1 MTERQSLL
9 LAGAAHI
16 VLLAILS
23 LGLKLTAPLVPP
35 PEKSVPVEIVD
46 ISDVPRVTEKPKPS
60 IKAAPQETVEA
71 TAPEPEPTPP
81 APAPAPAPEP
91 EPLPAPAP
99 KPEPVK
105 PPPPKAEKAT
115 PADKPAPDKAEKP
128 KPDAKPAPPKP
139 EKAKPAPKLLDAEAL
154 SNLLD
159 KSLPK
164 AKTKPLDTSA
174 LAKTIEKAMP
184 TTARV
189 DPRATATLIQA
200 IRAQVA
206 PCWNPPIGGAD
217 VKKMTVLLHIE
228 VNRDGS
234 IVGRPSVVSQT
245 GVTGANGDY
254 ARAFAETA
262 RRAVLRCAPL
272 KLPADLY
279 DLWKAVE
286 INFDPSEMT

>member
-9 LAGAAHI
+9 LAGVAHLV
-16 VLLAILS
+16 VLALLS
-23 LGLKLTAPLVPP
+23 LGLSLTTPVAPP
-35 PEKSVPVEIVD
+35 PDDAVPVELVD
-46 ISDVPRVTEKPKPS
+46 IADVPRTPTPPKPS
-60 IKAAPQETVEA
+60 LKAAPQETVEA
-71 TAPEPEPTPP
+71 TAPDPAPTPP
-81 APAPAPAPEP
+81 APTPPTPAPAPEP
-91 EPLPAPAP
+91 TPEPEALPDEVEAP
-99 KPEPVK
+99 KPVEPKPVPPKPAKAQPEKVK
-105 PPPPKAEKAT
+105 P
-115 PADKPAPDKAEKP
+115 D
-128 KPDAKPAPPKP
+128 KPAPPKP
-139 EKAKPAPKLLDAEAL
+139 DKAKPAPQRLDAEAL

-164 AKTKPLDTSA
+164 AKVKPLDTSA
-174 LAKTIEKAMP
+174 LAQSIEKAMP
-184 TTARV
+184 RNARI
-189 DPRATATLIQA
+189 DPRATATLVQA

-234 IVGRPSVVSQT
+234 IVGRPSVVGQT
-245 GVTGANGDY
+245 GVTGGNQDY

-286 INFDPSEMT
+286 INFDPSEMS

>member
-1 MTERQSLL
+1 MLTERRSLL
-9 LAGAAHI
+9 LAGVAHL
-16 VLLAILS
+16 VLLAALS
-23 LGLKLTAPLVPP
+23 LGLKLGETLPP
-35 PEKSVPVEIVD
+35 PPDDAIPVEIVD
-46 ISDVPRVTEKPKPS
+46 IADVPRVTEPPKPS
-60 IKAAPQETVEA
+60 IKAAPEKTVEA
-71 TAPEPEPTPP
+71 TTPEPEPTPP
-81 APAPAPAPEP
+81 APTPEALPEP
-91 EPLPAPAP
+91 EPLPEP
-99 KPEPVK
+99 KPEKAK
-105 PPPPKAEKAT
+105 PPAPPK
-115 PADKPAPDKAEKP
+115 PAAKPV
-128 KPDAKPAPPKP
+128 AKPAPPKP
-139 EKAKPAPKLLDAEAL
+139 EKAKPAPQLLDAEAL

-164 AKTKPLDTSA
+164 AKVKPLDTSA
-174 LAKTIEKAMP
+174 LAKSIEKAIP
-184 TTARV
+184 RGATV

-245 GVTGANGDY
+245 GVTGANQDY

-272 KLPADLY
+272 RLPANLY